1 VLAGS
6 PADRDGRIQKGDRIL
21 SINGRSMKG
30 VTHRESL
37 NILKVP
43 RHCTSFCIGGERV
56 TRITLYHGVICVIFR
71 GFVAHKYSEVY
82 LGSQPYQ
89 DGMDFQM
96 SLSVSTGSELMSGAT
111 VGCWFLGDLCAGPG

>member
-37 NILKVP
+37 NILKVLTCVSV
-43 RHCTSFCIGGERV
+43 RA
-56 TRITLYHGVICVIFR
+56 VIVFGQTTQGRSCNVIKFN
-71 GFVAHKYSEVY
+71 E
-82 LGSQPYQ
+82 
-89 DGMDFQM
+89 
-96 SLSVSTGSELMSGAT
+96 SV
-111 VGCWFLGDLCAGPG
+111 P

>member
-1 VLAGS
+1 LLQVHKVLAGS

-43 RHCTSFCIGGERV
+43 RRCTLFHVREETV
-56 TRITLYHGVICVIFR
+56 T
-71 GFVAHKYSEVY
+71 
-82 LGSQPYQ
+82 
-89 DGMDFQM
+89 
-96 SLSVSTGSELMSGAT
+96 
-111 VGCWFLGDLCAGPG
+111 

>member
-37 NILKVP
+37 NILKVR
-43 RHCTSFCIGGERV
+43 RHLTLFCLRKETVTCVTLVSGSLCTV
-56 TRITLYHGVICVIFR
+56 WIF
-71 GFVAHKYSEVY
+71 VWY
-82 LGSQPYQ
+82 LAGY
-89 DGMDFQM
+89 DTQM
-96 SLSVSTGSELMSGAT
+96 
-111 VGCWFLGDLCAGPG
+111 